1 MRVVLDSSVFI
12 ASFVEAHPKHKIAL
26 SWLKTAKKEGIEC
39 VIAAHSLLE
48 IYSVLTHAPSE
59 PPISPDI
66 ALKLI
71 DANLKNIS
79 HTITLSAREYLKLI
93 HDAALSRL
101 KEGIVYDALIVAC
114 ARKAQADEILTLNAK
129 DFHKLTEN
137 DSIRVV
143 GL

>member
-39 VIAAHSLLE
+39 MIAAHSLLE
-48 IYSVLTHAPSE
+48 IYSLLTCAPFE
-59 PPISPDI
+59 PPISPGV

-79 HTITLSAREYLKLI
+79 QTIVLSAREYLNLI
-93 HDAALSRL
+93 RDAASSRL
-101 KEGIVYDALIVAC
+101 KGGIVYDALIVAC

-129 DFHKLTEN
+129 DFHKLTE
-137 DSIRVV
+137 DDPIRVI